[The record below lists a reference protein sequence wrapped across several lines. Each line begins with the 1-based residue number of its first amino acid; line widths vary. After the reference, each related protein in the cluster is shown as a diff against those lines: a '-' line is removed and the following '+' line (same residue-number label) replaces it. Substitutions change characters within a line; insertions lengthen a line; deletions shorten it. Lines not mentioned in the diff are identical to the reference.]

1 MPHIIIEHCESISSA
16 EQLMTVV
23 DKGALC
29 AELFEP
35 NDIKIRAM
43 SFKHHQSGTSSL
55 AFIHVTARILSGRT
69 LAQRQQLSACI
80 LDELKALNL
89 REISLTVEVVEI
101 EKQSY
106 AKSVI
111 V

>member
-16 EQLMTVV
+16 EQLMTAV

-35 NDIKIRAM
+35 NDIKVRTL
-43 SFKHHQSGTSSL
+43 SFKHHQSGASRL

-69 LAQRQQLSACI
+69 LAQRQQLSTCI
-80 LDELKALNL
+80 FDEL
-89 REISLTVEVVEI
+89 RH
-101 EKQSY
+101 
-106 AKSVI
+106 
-111 V
+111 